1 MIPGRIELCIRIPD
15 RPKKLE
21 MAGEGLTSYNIAF
34 PPQSPA
40 AFLPDPNGRYVAQMY
55 DAMCGWKTGECPK
68 MLMSVEV
75 LGVEISPCRS
85 VRDGCR
91 ESAERPRIG
100 LYEREID
107 MNRVEKF

>member
-1 MIPGRIELCIRIPD
+1 
-15 RPKKLE
+15 

-85 VRDGCR
+85 CPRWLPGVGRATTDR
-91 ESAERPRIG
+91 SVWTRNRYESG
-100 LYEREID
+100 GEILKAK
-107 MNRVEKF
+107 MILKHQV